1 MNGILSDS
9 QCKEMLMLESTTVLM
24 KDLSDQVWLR
34 YDFKSLLLFI
44 MASLQNLFALRIST
58 AGKQIGIIR
67 NKYF

>member
-9 QCKEMLMLESTTVLM
+9 QCKEMLMLEATTVLM
-24 KDLSDQVWLR
+24 KALFDQVWLR

-58 AGKQIGIIR
+58 AAKQIGIIR
-67 NKYF
+67 IKYF